1 MSIKEEWN
9 HILTKM
15 ENHHSIFYKIIQMGK
30 PVFTDKIQTAAVQ
43 FDKEGNYL
51 MFLFN
56 ENFWNECDE
65 YKKIFVICHEALHII
80 LNHGKRF
87 QEKENPKIFNIAVDI
102 VVNHSLVKD
111 FGFIREEIDAKN
123 EYCWIDTIFGEKKHN
138 GLDYPDDETSEFYYN
153 EIKKDP
159 ENNGGSGSSGKSN
172 GNQKLVDEH
181 QALSEEE
188 IKEIMEKVGGELTDD
203 EKTEI
208 DNIISSKMA
217 GNGSGFWASLGTRK
231 VIKNKKW
238 ESVIR
243 KWKMKVLKITD
254 VDKEQW
260 SRKSRRMNAYYSD
273 MILPSEAEIE
283 DYDKETK
290 KIDVFFFLDTSGSC
304 YGLKDRFF
312 TAAASL
318 PEDRFNVRLFCFDT
332 KAEETTLESR
342 RVYGGGGTSF
352 ACIEEKIR
360 VETEGKKYPSAVFVI
375 TDGMGSK
382 VNPIHPERWYWFLS
396 EDNKKYIPIK
406 SNVYNLDDYV

>member
-30 PVFTDKIQTAAVQ
+30 PVFTDRIQTAAVQ

-111 FGFIREEIDAKN
+111 FGFIREEIDKKN
-123 EYCWIDTIFGEKKHN
+123 EYCWIDTIFGDKKHN
-138 GLDYPDDETSEFYYN
+138 NLDYPDDETSEFYYN

-159 ENNGGSGSSGKSN
+159 ENNGGSGGFGGSG

-188 IKEIMEKVGGELTDD
+188 IKEIMEKVGTELTDG
-203 EKTEI
+203 EKAEI
-208 DNIISSKMA
+208 DNIISNKMA
-217 GNGSGFWASLGTRK
+217 GNDSGFWSSLGKRK
-231 VIKNKKW
+231 IIKNKKW

-243 KWKMKVLKITD
+243 KWKMKVLKFTD
-254 VDKEQW
+254 VEKEQW
-260 SRKSRRMNAYYSD
+260 SRRSRRMNTYYSD

-283 DYDKETK
+283 DYDKDIK

-304 YGLKDRFF
+304 YNLKDRFF
-312 TAAASL
+312 TAAESL
-318 PEDRFNVRLFCFDT
+318 PENRFNIRLFCFDT

-360 VETEGKKYPSAVFVI
+360 VETGDKKYPSAVFII
-375 TDGMGSK
+375 TDGMGNK
-382 VNPIHPERWYWFLS
+382 VDPMHPERWHWFLS
-396 EDNKKYIPIK
+396 ENNKKYIPIK
-406 SNVYNLDDYV
+406 SKVYNLDDYV